1 MHSSYQLNTV
11 FTDVYLFTPTELQV
25 SSSCNMTNQPLFLRY
40 NPAVEPVLHGA
51 RGSGVSP
58 PPGGTRAASRAAARR
73 QTWPAR
79 LHGREEADGQQVCL
93 RLGSI
98 EETEANHTVYNTPD
112 SPVQQFCCICVS
124 FVRIPKDEKLSCLS
138 HQKLTAECE
147 VGGL

>member
-1 MHSSYQLNTV
+1 MFTFLLLQNYKLAQVATWLTSCYSYGTTLLWN
-11 FTDVYLFTPTELQV
+11 LFSTEPEGL
-25 SSSCNMTNQPLFLRY
+25 
-40 NPAVEPVLHGA
+40 AAA
-51 RGSGVSP
+51 RGTQDVSW
-58 PPGGTRAASRAAARR
+58 AAARR

-79 LHGREEADGQQVCL
+79 LHGIEEADGQQVCL